1 MPQVAKCMT
10 STIKYISL
18 LILFPIV
25 LSAPAQAFAQ
35 NEDVRT
41 EKWRQKIDLD
51 YNVPDY
57 SIKKPDAK
65 VMGWRLAKIL
75 QSLEQNYTQDRYNH
89 YLALILSHQMD
100 DGSPYM
106 PIYKVKILNIQ
117 KQDNIITVRIKL
129 FSKTKASGKIE
140 QEIPLTFVNSVSEDG
155 IANTLF
161 SELGQYIRKEN

>member
-1 MPQVAKCMT
+1 M
-10 STIKYISL
+10 
-18 LILFPIV
+18 LILFSIA
-25 LSAPAQAFAQ
+25 LSAPAQAFVQ

-51 YNVPDY
+51 YTVPDY

-75 QSLEQNYTQDRYNH
+75 QSLEQNYTQPLYSH
-89 YLALILSHQMD
+89 YLTMILNHHLND
-100 DGSPYM
+100 DSSLYI
-106 PIYKVKILNIQ
+106 PIYKLKILNIQ
-117 KQDNIITVRIKL
+117 KQDSVITVRIKL

-161 SELGQYIRKEN
+161 SELGQYIKEEN